1 LSVTDVLE
9 TQFKLDA
16 SQYKREAGMVT
27 SFNDTLGRD
36 FNKLNGVMDA
46 MRLAGVA
53 AGVALAGIGIAAAGA
68 FAAFKQYAAF
78 ESLENGLVAVEG
90 NAKKAKQALED
101 LKRIARQPGIGYE
114 EAVRGYA
121 GLRRGGA
128 DAEFSQRA
136 VAAAGNAN
144 AFAGGNVESFQRMM
158 LAFGQILNKPF
169 LQGEELMQLNEA
181 GLPASR
187 IIRERFGSADG
198 NDLKKMGV
206 TSGMALEALVEAMEK
221 MPKAAGGAQNLL
233 DNITDSLKFAMVGL
247 GAGLASG
254 VGNPLNSVL
263 KTLDQLNSNKYFESL
278 GANIGRIFEAVAG
291 GEGEGLMKFANTL
304 EVLSMAIA
312 DAMPDIMFW
321 LKALLLTLGPV
332 GIVAL
337 EKLKALEGDRSLAKA
352 QQENADNFQAIREA
366 QDKAKAE
373 TEKQKT
379 EDQNSAQDPAT
390 QFLRKI
396 EKNTAQALEIQK
408 AAFGGGELARVGVT
422 ATEIRGKS
430 NREKLAHQIGV
441 VGLDMAF
448 PVMRQTRRLGT

>member
-1 LSVTDVLE
+1 MSVTDVLE

-78 ESLENGLVAVEG
+78 ESLENSLVAVEG
-90 NAKKAKQALED
+90 SAKKAKQALED
-101 LKRIARQPGIGYE
+101 LKRIARQPGIGME
-114 EAVRGYA
+114 EATRGYTA
-121 GLRRGGA
+121 MRLQGA
-128 DAEFSQRA
+128 DGDFTKRA
-136 VAAAGNAN
+136 IAAAGNAN
-144 AFAGGNVESFQRMM
+144 ALAGGDVQKFQQIMR
-158 LAFGQILNKPF
+158 AFGQILSKPY
-169 LQGEELMQLNEA
+169 LQGDELLQLSEA
-181 GLPASR
+181 GLPAHR
-187 IIRERFGSADG
+187 MIQEKFGTADG
-198 NDLKKMGV
+198 GELKKMNV
-206 TSGMALEALVEAMEK
+206 TSGMALEALVEAMER

-254 VGNPLNSVL
+254 VGNPLESIL

-321 LKALLLTLGPV
+321 LKALLVATGPI
-332 GIVAL
+332 GIAAL
-337 EKLKALEGDRSLAKA
+337 EKLKELEAERGLAKA
-352 QQENADNFQAIREA
+352 QQENADNFRTIQEA
-366 QDKAKAE
+366 QDKAKEAA
-373 TEKQKT
+373 EKQKT
-379 EDQNSAQDPAT
+379 EEQKVTEDPAT

-396 EKNTAQALEIQK
+396 ESNTAQALEIQK
-408 AAFGGGELARVGVT
+408 AAFGGGELARIGVT